1 MLFVKTFLFNLMSFV
16 STFDHTNLMTDTKQL
31 DQLKSDY
38 AMMIV
43 DGMDMDSLVTI
54 AVESIEENLKDW
66 DLDDVKED
74 IVEHYGME
82 TWIDLAGE

>member
-1 MLFVKTFLFNLMSFV
+1 MMSFV

-31 DQLKSDY
+31 DQLKRDY

-43 DGMDMDSLVTI
+43 DGMDMDSLVTF

-66 DLDDVKED
+66 DLDDMKEE
-74 IVEHYGME
+74 IVECYGME
-82 TWIDLAGE
+82 TWIDMVGE

>member
-1 MLFVKTFLFNLMSFV
+1 MSFV
-16 STFDHTNLMTDTKQL
+16 STFDHTNLMTDTKKL

-43 DGMDMDSLVTI
+43 DGMDMDSLVTF

-66 DLDDVKED
+66 DLDDMKEE
-74 IVEHYGME
+74 IVECYGME
-82 TWIDLAGE
+82 TWIDMVGE

>member
-1 MLFVKTFLFNLMSFV
+1 MSFV
-16 STFDHTNLMTDTKQL
+16 STFDHTNLMTDTDKL

-43 DGMDMDSLVTI
+43 DGMDMDTLVTF

-66 DLDDVKED
+66 DLDDVKEE
-74 IVEHYGME
+74 IVECYGMD
-82 TWIDLAGE
+82 TWIDMVGE